1 MAFGS
6 AYCQL
11 LLRLAYG
18 ERWAATGA
26 PAALAAYCPYI
37 LLLAINGILEA
48 FVHAVAT
55 PRELTAGALL
65 CPAVGFKVR
74 PTTQKRSWSWL
85 QLDLI
90 GELFAAMLSEV
101 HTAISHVRS
110 RGLVCCSKCGAGGN
124 RRSHAHA

>member
-37 LLLAINGILEA
+37 LLLAVNGILEA
-48 FVHAVAT
+48 FVHAVAA
-55 PRELTAGALL
+55 PSELAAGAL
-65 CPAVGFKVR
+65 CPA
-74 PTTQKRSWSWL
+74 S
-85 QLDLI
+85 
-90 GELFAAMLSEV
+90 
-101 HTAISHVRS
+101 
-110 RGLVCCSKCGAGGN
+110 GA
-124 RRSHAHA
+124 